1 MLGEDTDHH
10 DRYAPVFAS
19 SLLHKS
25 TGIDAE
31 AEMAWCGDWNPAV
44 IKGNVQAGS
53 PAFCVTGSRHTE
65 LAVLFTGTDAVGML
79 PEIMAS
85 KNIY

>member
-31 AEMAWCGDWNPAV
+31 AEMAWCGDLKPVV
-44 IKGNVQAGS
+44 IKGNAQADS
-53 PAFCVTGSRHTE
+53 LAFYVTGSRHTV

-85 KNIY
+85 MNIY

>member
-44 IKGNVQAGS
+44 IKGTVQAG
-53 PAFCVTGSRHTE
+53 PLAFYVTGSGHTA
-65 LAVLFTGTDAVGML
+65 LAVLFTGTEAVGMAQM
-79 PEIMAS
+79 IMAS
-85 KNIY
+85 MNIY